1 MLIKQ
6 RLQCPIWKTPYF
18 FILSF
23 RVFIKIARTGIFKKF
38 SDTLIFPKKINLV
51 LKFINYIFCR
61 RDKVNIGYN
70 LFNCLISLGPGYIKF
85 GQALSTRPDLL
96 GQKTCEHLQKLQ
108 DDIKPFP
115 GSVAK
120 KIFEHQIEK
129 PIEKI
134 FKKNYENLSWSN
146 AYDPKKFI
154 KDKFTNKK
162 LMNSEELKKMYGNMY
177 KNPSVNLD
185 MDFSVSKGGYRLK
198 PHRDDITRLYNFLIY
213 LNDIPK
219 KNGGSLTI
227 YQKRSN
233 VKIRN
238 SFGRFPKKNELSL
251 SKEFTP
257 KKGSVIFFQST
268 PNSYHGVKRFKEH
281 RENKRFFIYGSYALS
296 APVIW
301 RYKNVTYYPFIN
313 STNKKLLTSGHS
325 SNYKLKRVV

>member
-1 MLIKQ
+1 M
-6 RLQCPIWKTPYF
+6 
-18 FILSF
+18 
-23 RVFIKIARTGIFKKF
+23 IKIKNLKKIKTRFPVMLAPKALSNIECDEIIKEIKNSDAFDDMIQGGRSRINKGSKNFKKY
-38 SDTLIFPKKINLV
+38 LKKSKTSRKL
-51 LKFINYIFCR
+51 F
-61 RDKVNIGYN
+61 N
-70 LFNCLISLGPGYIKF
+70 LFNSKVFYRK
-85 GQALSTRPDLL
+85 
-96 GQKTCEHLQKLQ
+96 
-108 DDIKPFP
+108 
-115 GSVAK
+115 
-120 KIFEHQIEK
+120 
-129 PIEKI
+129 IEKI

-268 PNSYHGVKRFKEH
+268 PNSYHGVKRFKEY
-281 RENKRFFIYGSYALS
+281 RGNKRFFIYGSYALS

-301 RYKNVTYYPFIN
+301 RYKNVSYYPFIKG
-313 STNKKLLTSGHS
+313 TNKKLLTSGHS
-325 SNYKLKRVV
+325 SNYKLKKVV